1 MAKLTLYV
9 DDALVQHAKAYAKAH
24 QTSVS
29 KLVTQYLASLPE
41 ASQEEDLLDQLHAK
55 LLAQEFQEPTDEE
68 LDASRREY
76 LARKYR

>member
-9 DDALVQHAKAYAKAH
+9 DDELVQRAKAYAKAH

-29 KLVTQYLASLPE
+29 KLVTQYLASL
-41 ASQEEDLLDQLHAK
+41 AGAAQEDLLEQLHAK
-55 LLAQEFQEPTDEE
+55 LLAQGLQEPTEEE

-76 LARKYR
+76 LARKYQ